1 MAPLEVSFT
10 TNSIRCHPGRLIMCH
25 QLLWNDFVYTI
36 GFVVCAQFTTG
47 TAFIIDGVL
56 VNEIS
61 VSPDFPEELPSFF

>member
-1 MAPLEVSFT
+1 
-10 TNSIRCHPGRLIMCH
+10 MCH